1 MLNSCSQGYRCCLT
15 VVRIHPE
22 TVITFN
28 KAAFLGLRG
37 SSPAQET
44 DRFLAR
50 LLDCMFFTHFIS
62 SRGLPWRECDLFDA
76 VHSTIGRQVA
86 EERRSGDPG
95 LVLGHISSLAAQL
108 SDLDTAGCRPRLP
121 LPTRAHMR
129 SVPAPVFPSLDPG
142 LVASIM
148 QEKAPTDTSPHQS
161 CNHHKTVP
169 SGPPMTSSCWAANQQ
184 ELDTLCKCVEDIF
197 ENKISSARESLPSVL
212 CSLKRPGVRRA
223 LCGELRARAVS
234 SETLLEHAQFH
245 LVARLMN
252 AALQEGE
259 DTDMFGVAA
268 ALLPLA
274 STFGRKLGPGVVQ
287 FVYTLVQEHGVWRN
301 IYFWQNAFYKD
312 VEEVLKN
319 LYLNDL
325 SGLSG
330 EPSALDVA
338 AAEMIV
344 GETLEKAVCEEK
356 SMKEEHSVYS
366 QAIVFISQMVSVL
379 MPLNFKTKVS
389 AENLSENDRSDNK
402 SLSNSVFY
410 LSETESSSSV
420 FDVSVDTAVAPA
432 VEGAV
437 RLVSRF
443 VDLVC
448 GDTRVS
454 PGHQR
459 ALLQLVTEVVVPGH
473 SDTLAAVAERV
484 SSLQEAA
491 LGVFREAVQLELLQ
505 TTSIVTFHSNTVFH
519 LLFSS

>member
-1 MLNSCSQGYRCCLT
+1 M
-15 VVRIHPE
+15 VRIHPE
-22 TVITFN
+22 PVITFN

-37 SSPAQET
+37 SSPSAQET
-44 DRFLAR
+44 DSFLAR

-76 VHSTIGRQVA
+76 VHSSIGRQVA
-86 EERRSGDPG
+86 EERRSGDPS

-108 SDLDTAGCRPRLP
+108 PDLDTAGCRPRLP
-121 LPTRAHMR
+121 LPTRADMR

-148 QEKAPTDTSPHQS
+148 EEKAPTDTSPHQS

-197 ENKISSARESLPSVL
+197 ENKISNARESLPSVL

-338 AAEMIV
+338 AAQMIV
-344 GETLEKAVCEEK
+344 GETSEKSVCEEK
-356 SMKEEHSVYS
+356 SMKEAGV
-366 QAIVFISQMVSVL
+366 
-379 MPLNFKTKVS
+379 
-389 AENLSENDRSDNK
+389 
-402 SLSNSVFY
+402 
-410 LSETESSSSV
+410 
-420 FDVSVDTAVAPA
+420 
-432 VEGAV
+432 V
-437 RLVSRF
+437 RH
-443 VDLVC
+443 
-448 GDTRVS
+448 TY
-454 PGHQR
+454 
-459 ALLQLVTEVVVPGH
+459 
-473 SDTLAAVAERV
+473 
-484 SSLQEAA
+484 
-491 LGVFREAVQLELLQ
+491 
-505 TTSIVTFHSNTVFH
+505 I
-519 LLFSS
+519 